1 MHVFG
6 ERVHLR
12 DRNAGVRSGEAPREP
27 RLTFSIA
34 QSIRVQT
41 QEGCD
46 AGILSL

>member
-12 DRNAGVRSGEAPREP
+12 HGNSGVRSGEAPREP
-27 RLTFSIA
+27 RLAFAIA

-41 QEGCD
+41 QQCRD
-46 AGILSL
+46 TGILSL